1 MKPRES
7 TQDKKALLKDYEAR
21 WQRIEE
27 AMALADIASRRSL
40 SLRLN
45 LSSAAISGW
54 ANGLYLPMFNHIQK
68 LAEWSDLCVEWIW
81 TGRGPKR
88 IAETYLPET
97 SKLTGAKI
105 HSGKTAVITG
115 GTSGIGSAIADA
127 LSANGANIHLIGRNE
142 KRLKER
148 KEKLV
153 KIYDNQVTIHS
164 ADFANSKECI
174 PAIERLARSETSID
188 FLIHAAG
195 DIHIDT
201 IESTSMERADEVLS
215 INFRTPYLLTHLLIK
230 KLRASSA
237 AIIFINSSVS
247 QQTGKH
253 SLAAYGASKLA
264 LKGFS
269 ESLRAEE
276 NKNGIKVINI
286 YPGRTATPMQEKI
299 YRRENKN
306 YQAGS
311 LLQAHE
317 VATTVINAI
326 NTSATAEIT
335 DIEIRPFINN

>member
-7 TQDKKALLKDYEAR
+7 TQDKKELLKDYEAR

-27 AMALADIASRRSL
+27 AMAMADISSRRAL
-40 SLRLN
+40 SVRLN

-68 LAEWSDLCVEWIW
+68 LAEWSNFCVEWIW
-81 TGRGPKR
+81 TGRGPKK
-88 IAETYLPET
+88 IAESYLPEI
-97 SKLTGAKI
+97 SNLTGEKI
-105 HSGKTAVITG
+105 HAGKTAVITG
-115 GTSGIGSAIADA
+115 GTSGIGSAVADA
-127 LSANGANIHLIGRNE
+127 LSANGADIHLIGRNE

-148 KEKLV
+148 KGQLV
-153 KIYDNQVTIHS
+153 DIYDNNVSIHS
-164 ADFANSKECI
+164 ADFANTKECL
-174 PAIERLARSETSID
+174 PTIEHLAKSETSID

-195 DIHIDT
+195 DIHIGT
-201 IESTSMERADEVLS
+201 VESTPIERADAVLS
-215 INFRTPYLLTHLLIK
+215 VNFRTPYLLTHLLIK
-230 KLRASSA
+230 KLRASRA

-253 SLAAYGASKLA
+253 SLATYGASKLA

-276 NKNGIKVINI
+276 NQNGIKVINI

-299 YRRENKN
+299 YRSENKN
-306 YQAGS
+306 YRAGS